1 MADIE
6 IVIPKLGESVIEAT
20 ITRWLKNEGDH
31 VDEDDP
37 IVEVATDK
45 VDTEIPS
52 SMSGTL
58 VKKLAAEGEVV
69 PVGKPFALIAGTG
82 DTGKIST
89 APPPAIEPAEV
100 SLLESSPE
108 PDKTTHEEKEEHTST
123 RFYSP
128 LVKSIARQ
136 ENIPFRELDALK
148 GTGKNDRIT
157 RQDLMKY
164 LEERKNTPAV
174 AHPALTPEG
183 TGKLPD
189 FTPPVTVTV
198 TTGQDDRVIEMD
210 RIRQL
215 IAGHMVRSV
224 QTSPHVTSFAEVD
237 MTTVVR
243 WREELKDAFQ
253 KKEGEK
259 LTYTPVFI
267 QAIAR
272 AVRDFPLMNVSV
284 DGNRILVHRN
294 INIGMAVALPNFNLI
309 VPVIRNADQKNL
321 LGLTKTVNDLA
332 NRARINKLVPDEIS
346 GGTIS
351 ITNLGSFG
359 TLMGT
364 PIINQPQCAI
374 VAVGAIKKRPVVIE
388 SAAGDSIAI
397 RHMMILSVT
406 FDHRVI
412 DGALGGQFLSRMVE
426 NLESFNP
433 AQAL

>member
-31 VDEDDP
+31 VEEDEP
-37 IVEVATDK
+37 LVEVATDK

-52 SMSGTL
+52 SMSGKL

-69 PVGKPFALIAGTG
+69 PVGKPFALIAGVG
-82 DTGKIST
+82 NSEINST
-89 APPPAIEPAEV
+89 PAPPVVEV
-100 SLLESSPE
+100 VQIQQKESSPIVA
-108 PDKTTHEEKEEHTST
+108 EKDEVEDPAEHSSA

-136 ENIPFRELDALK
+136 ENISFRELDTLK

-157 RQDLMKY
+157 RQDIMKY
-164 LEERKNTPAV
+164 LEERKQAPVKVPA
-174 AHPALTPEG
+174 ASPAAL
-183 TGKLPD
+183 TGKLQDLP
-189 FTPPVTVTV
+189 PAAPVTASV
-198 TTGQDDRVIEMD
+198 DDQVIEMD

-237 MTTVVR
+237 MTHIVR
-243 WREELKDAFQ
+243 WREQHKDAFL

-259 LTYTPVFI
+259 LTFTPVFI

-272 AVRDFPLMNVSV
+272 AVRDYPMMNVSV
-284 DGNRILVHRN
+284 DGNRILVHKN

-321 LGLTKTVNDLA
+321 IGLTKNVNDLA

-351 ITNLGSFG
+351 LTNLGSFG

-388 SAAGDSIAI
+388 SEAGDSIAI

-412 DGALGGQFLSRMVE
+412 DGALGGQFLNRVVE
-426 NLESFNP
+426 NLETFNP